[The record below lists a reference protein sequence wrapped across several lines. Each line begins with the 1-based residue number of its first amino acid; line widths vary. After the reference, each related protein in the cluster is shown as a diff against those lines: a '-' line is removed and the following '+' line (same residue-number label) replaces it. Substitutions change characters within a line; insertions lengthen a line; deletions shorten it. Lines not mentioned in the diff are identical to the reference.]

1 MPVVLKFR
9 SLNLLEPSGPLQ
21 ACNGIA
27 LALPFTV
34 LCNKY
39 VTTLNNGI
47 CMHSNRSGSNVT
59 RDVPYTRLMDHS
71 PTNILPPKLDSDSM
85 LNAERSKSILNVP
98 ETDGAPKSSASDSK
112 LAVDYFNTAVT
123 KESCQQG
130 TTNVVL
136 VCGAEVKKLSAFGC
150 MNTFVKKAFVI
161 SHYHSL
167 THSLWLLKP

>member
-1 MPVVLKFR
+1 MQIVLK
-9 SLNLLEPSGPLQ
+9 SVIVTLLEPSRSVQ

-27 LALPFTV
+27 LPLFTV

-39 VTTLNNGI
+39 LTTVNNSI
-47 CMHSNRSGSNVT
+47 CPHSSRSGNNVT

-71 PTNILPPKLDSDSM
+71 PTSILPPKLDSDSM
-85 LNAERSKSILNVP
+85 LNTERSKSILNVP
-98 ETDGAPKSSASDSK
+98 ETEAAPKSSASDSK

-136 VCGAEVKKLSAFGC
+136 VCGAEIKELDCV
-150 MNTFVKKAFVI
+150 
-161 SHYHSL
+161 
-167 THSLWLLKP
+167 